1 MAIHQKIECIAV
13 CCTLVLSLS
22 TSQSLEGQD
31 AERSAFLIPLAG
43 VEYVDKPYEVR
54 LGGSVAIPL
63 FGPVDLYPSVF
74 RYVDPV
80 AGYDEVWQLEFN
92 ARVRLINQPR
102 SVLPYVGAGVAWQP
116 AWDQLSGRVPR
127 DAFRGNTFT
136 VLLAG
141 IEFRQAAAVRPV
153 VEVQL
158 LGTGPHGAG
167 PEGNWSYGRGEFSML
182 AGLAIRLN

>member
-1 MAIHQKIECIAV
+1 MPIHQKVERIAV

-22 TSQSLEGQD
+22 TSQSLEGQG

-43 VEYVDKPYEVR
+43 IEYDDAPYQVR
-54 LGGSVAIPL
+54 FGGAIAFPL
-63 FGPVDLYPSVF
+63 FGVVDLYPSVF

-80 AGYDEVWQLEFN
+80 ANYDELWNLEFN
-92 ARVRLINQPR
+92 ARVRLSNQPR
-102 SVLPYVGAGVAWQP
+102 GVLPYVGAGVAWQI
-116 AWDQLSGRVPR
+116 AFDQLSGRAPR
-127 DAFRGNTFT
+127 DAFLGNTFT

-141 IEFRQAAAVRPV
+141 VEFRQAAAVRPV

-158 LGTGPHGAG
+158 LGTGPQGSS
-167 PEGNWSYGRGEFSML
+167 PEGYGLGEFSVL